1 MKILYYCQHVLGVG
15 HFFRSLEIV
24 KALSG
29 HEVILVT
36 GGAPVETPLPA
47 HVREIRLPGLMMDS
61 DFKEIFSV
69 DPEKSVEAVK
79 AERRDIFREI
89 VRAEAPALMLVELY
103 PFGRKAFRFELD
115 PVLDAI
121 RNGDLPPCRVVCS
134 LRDILVEKN
143 DPAAYEKR
151 VLKILNRWFDA
162 LLIHADPSLLRLD
175 ETFSRTADI
184 QIPTVYT
191 GFVTPKPFSDARL
204 RLRNELGLS
213 ADERLVVASVGS
225 GSVGGELLRA
235 VANAFAFMDQK
246 FRIQVFTGPFMDA
259 DTVSYLQHFSG
270 ECFRTEPFTPDFLS
284 WLAAADLSVSMA
296 GYNTCMNLM
305 AAGVPALV
313 WPFGQNREQRFRAGR
328 LAAFGG
334 LQILENDHLVP
345 SRLAALM
352 QDRASGVRFSAKM
365 DLSGAENTARWINEW
380 LAVKESND
388 EI

>member
-1 MKILYYCQHVLGVG
+1 
-15 HFFRSLEIV
+15 
-24 KALSG
+24 
-29 HEVILVT
+29 
-36 GGAPVETPLPA
+36 
-47 HVREIRLPGLMMDS
+47 
-61 DFKEIFSV
+61 
-69 DPEKSVEAVK
+69 
-79 AERRDIFREI
+79 
-89 VRAEAPALMLVELY
+89 MLVELY

-134 LRDILVEKN
+134 LRDILVEKS

-191 GFVTPKPFSDARL
+191 GFVTPKPASDARL

-225 GSVGGELLRA
+225 GSVGRELLRA
-235 VANAFAFMDQK
+235 VVDAFAFMDKK
-246 FRIQVFTGPFMDA
+246 FRFQVFTGPFMDA
-259 DTVSYLQHFSG
+259 DTVSYLQRFSG
-270 ECFRTEPFTPDFLS
+270 DRFRTEPFTPDFLS
-284 WLAAADLSVSMA
+284 WLAAAELSVSMA

-334 LQILENDHLVP
+334 LQILENDDLAP
-345 SRLAALM
+345 SRLATLM
-352 QDRASGVRFSAKM
+352 QDRASASRIPARI
-365 DLSGAENTARWINEW
+365 DLSGAENTARWIKEW